1 MEFFVETGVY
11 LLIVALAAGAAGFVA
26 LKVLGIGRML
36 KRSPARAT
44 RKEWLGTEQENEAD
58 EWDVPAFAKGA
69 MAPQSGAAA
78 TPAEPAKAPLPAAQP
93 PAPEPEAAKQ
103 AMPQEPVVEPVVT
116 PTPPE
121 AEVAATLPADTA
133 ENPNPGPAAEESAAP
148 DAAVESQP
156 ADVNADA
163 PADEGPAKTVAAP
176 PDETPPGED
185 SFLAM
190 FAGGED
196 DDSSVGELAEKLDDI
211 DMMQLLLQAREVA
224 SSMESR
230 GGTDA

>member
-116 PTPPE
+116 PT
-121 AEVAATLPADTA
+121 L
-133 ENPNPGPAAEESAAP
+133 P